1 MLGLIAASSCRAFF
15 DAHDTEGR
23 PDPQAWLDVAAVSG
37 PPFITRPP
45 VRYPASVSGRI
56 VFDAI
61 QGSTVEINGDF
72 SSPPLP
78 QTVVVPALE
87 SCDLS
92 QLVVWPPS
100 QTPGPPPAP
109 PPSWAELQAEAN
121 AAGYTLCMKHGAVL
135 VTSTDPNACI
145 FGEVV
150 YRFEGKTFTEIEEE
164 LDEFLASQP
173 PARGPRA

>member
-1 MLGLIAASSCRAFF
+1 LLGLIAASSCRAFF
-15 DAHDTEGR
+15 DAHATEGR

-45 VRYPASVSGRI
+45 VCYPASVSGRI

-72 SSPPLP
+72 SSPP
-78 QTVVVPALE
+78 
-87 SCDLS
+87 
-92 QLVVWPPS
+92 
-100 QTPGPPPAP
+100 

-135 VTSTDPNACI
+135 VTGTDPNACI